1 MSRPPERTG
10 NSGRRAAF
18 LQRMGK
24 MPGPTKNKDGTDTPL
39 LKSLKAWGASSKE
52 EAVRKGRRISMIN
65 KRKKERS

>member
-1 MSRPPERTG
+1 MSAPPERTG

-24 MPGPTKNKDGTDTPL
+24 MPGPTKTKDGKDTPL
-39 LKSLKAWGASSKE
+39 LKALKDWGASSKE

-65 KRKKERS
+65 KNKESA

>member
-65 KRKKERS
+65 KNKKSA

>member
-1 MSRPPERTG
+1 
-10 NSGRRAAF
+10 
-18 LQRMGK
+18 MGK
-24 MPGPTKNKDGTDTPL
+24 MPGPTKTKDGKDTPL

>member
-1 MSRPPERTG
+1 MSAAPERTG

-24 MPGPTKNKDGTDTPL
+24 MPGPTKTKSGEDTPL

-52 EAVRKGRRISMIN
+52 EAVRKGKRISMIN
-65 KRKKERS
+65 KNKDKA

>member
-1 MSRPPERTG
+1 MSAPPERTG
-10 NSGRRAAF
+10 KSGRRAAF
-18 LQRMGK
+18 LKRMGK

-65 KRKKERS
+65 KNKKSA

>member
-10 NSGRRAAF
+10 NSGRRASF

-24 MPGPTKNKDGTDTPL
+24 MPGATKNKDGTDTPL

-52 EAVRKGRRISMIN
+52 EAVRKGKRISRIN
-65 KRKKERS
+65 ANKKNK